1 MASLDDGKFR
11 DCIET
16 IRARLAQAQQLK
28 ASGQQISQAE
38 EIQKRLKDVVARLE
52 NEVKDF
58 SLGGVQRKLE
68 ALANNLRLKFDFQRP
83 QQQVIFFLSCDLVQ
97 GHAPPEESD
106 VLLKLLRAHN
116 FSEFEL
122 HIRSLN
128 DLYVQAA
135 GMDKSKVF
143 QALMATE
150 KVLLS
155 IAESSPQPPLEDMI
169 MSNPLG
175 HVSDR
180 TAGLP
185 MKLTFFVT
193 PCDALHHPAFK
204 LAERIGCLPHGLGI
218 SGKVVFEKSLQL
230 FNLSLD
236 PNLFNRS
243 NANFFPLTNQ
253 SSVRLPM
260 SFMFQLSEGIPVCGA
275 VVEQLHQSLFG
286 TTNVVAEQSICQMT
300 TAHINELI
308 TRKKKQTVQEQKDI
322 GFESCYCVSLPEQR
336 HYYYMPVNA
345 TVPGSV
351 DFHPKPSEL
360 GGFVSKVPFTH
371 PGNIFNIIT
380 LLRKQLVYNTLV
392 SSCIGISVKDVAF
405 DALTV
410 EHVFNVSTSPPEV
423 ISVSIGDMKA
433 KDANFTVEF
442 YISDTQTRPTVRVK
456 FGSQVQNLPHLS
468 QILARCFS
476 IPITL
481 RAAFKKPSLL
491 CGAAGAFQLYQQEI
505 FQFME
510 RFKMGAP
517 EKIEQEKS
525 ILLNGS
531 QKAVVSG
538 VKRKWAD

>member
-1 MASLDDGKFR
+1 MPNDHSTYQRAYYKEEKT
-11 DCIET
+11 DCT
-16 IRARLAQAQQLK
+16 
-28 ASGQQISQAE
+28 
-38 EIQKRLKDVVARLE
+38 
-52 NEVKDF
+52 
-58 SLGGVQRKLE
+58 
-68 ALANNLRLKFDFQRP
+68 
-83 QQQVIFFLSCDLVQ
+83 
-97 GHAPPEESD
+97 
-106 VLLKLLRAHN
+106 
-116 FSEFEL
+116 
-122 HIRSLN
+122 
-128 DLYVQAA
+128 
-135 GMDKSKVF
+135 
-143 QALMATE
+143 
-150 KVLLS
+150 
-155 IAESSPQPPLEDMI
+155 
-169 MSNPLG
+169 
-175 HVSDR
+175 
-180 TAGLP
+180 
-185 MKLTFFVT
+185 
-193 PCDALHHPAFK
+193 
-204 LAERIGCLPHGLGI
+204 
-218 SGKVVFEKSLQL
+218 
-230 FNLSLD
+230 
-236 PNLFNRS
+236 
-243 NANFFPLTNQ
+243 
-253 SSVRLPM
+253 
-260 SFMFQLSEGIPVCGA
+260 GA
-275 VVEQLHQSLFG
+275 
-286 TTNVVAEQSICQMT
+286 
-300 TAHINELI
+300 
-308 TRKKKQTVQEQKDI
+308 KDI